1 MSPFLS
7 ILRRR
12 RSHATFPLR
21 LVLLCFFYGVRMLQ
35 RPPDDAKRAS
45 QPVPSSKQEQ
55 AKQRPGFSGEKQPP
69 PHRAGILEEI
79 PHAESGS
86 EKEEKR
92 QATGEGI
99 GWLVGWA
106 GLARAWEVIWGLST
120 EPLLAEVADVA
131 EVSGQASPS
140 PAEAGKKKTR
150 LEREE
155 EANRRQMRWRR
166 DGELFYT
173 KNLRGRHKERVSRF
187 ICGDWSHKL
196 FHRMGGVFSHPSSA

>member
-106 GLARAWEVIWGLST
+106 GLARPGKSFGDSRRNPCSLRSLTSQRSQVRLH
-120 EPLLAEVADVA
+120 
-131 EVSGQASPS
+131 
-140 PAEAGKKKTR
+140 PAQPEAGKKKNPTGKG
-150 LEREE
+150 
-155 EANRRQMRWRR
+155 RRS
-166 DGELFYT
+166 E
-173 KNLRGRHKERVSRF
+173 
-187 ICGDWSHKL
+187 
-196 FHRMGGVFSHPSSA
+196 